1 MVCVRAFGSSK
12 FGPFGEIN
20 FGQAYMNRSS
30 NVDNPSSLIMYYKR

>member
-1 MVCVRAFGSSK
+1 MVCVRASGSSK

-30 NVDNPSSLIMYYKR
+30 NVVIPSSLIMHYKQ